1 MVALVWL
8 DPGDPFPP
16 TSEVLDDPEGLLAAG
31 ADLPPTTLTNAY
43 SRGIFPWFSD
53 GDPILWWS
61 PTPRMVLNPAHFHAS
76 RSLLKFL
83 RRTDYHFAID
93 QHFADVIRHCAA
105 APREGQPGT
114 WITEEMQQAYIH
126 LHNAGI
132 AHSVEVYQDGQL
144 VGGLYGV
151 CIGEMFFGESMFSL
165 KDNASKCALFLLCA
179 LRNELGISLIDC
191 QMQTPHLVTLGAQP
205 LSRDQFESALAE
217 RVNEANKAEWR
228 ATASD
233 LASWRRRYRL
243 EV

>member
-16 TSEVLDDPEGLLAAG
+16 TREALSDPEGLLAAG
-31 ADLPPTTLTNAY
+31 ADLSPTTLINAY

-61 PTPRMVLNPAHFHAS
+61 PTPRMVLNPANFHTS
-76 RSLLKFL
+76 KSLLKFL

-93 QHFADVIRHCAA
+93 QNFASVINHCAST
-105 APREGQPGT
+105 PRDGQPGT
-114 WITEEMQQAYIH
+114 WITDEMQQAYIA
-126 LHNAGI
+126 LNNEGI
-132 AHSVEVYQDGQL
+132 AHSVEVYQDSQL

-151 CIGEMFFGESMFSL
+151 CIGKMFFGESMFST

-179 LRNELGISLIDC
+179 LRHELGISLIDC
-191 QMQTPHLVTLGAQP
+191 QMQTPHLATLGAAP
-205 LSRDQFESALAE
+205 MSRDQFESALAE